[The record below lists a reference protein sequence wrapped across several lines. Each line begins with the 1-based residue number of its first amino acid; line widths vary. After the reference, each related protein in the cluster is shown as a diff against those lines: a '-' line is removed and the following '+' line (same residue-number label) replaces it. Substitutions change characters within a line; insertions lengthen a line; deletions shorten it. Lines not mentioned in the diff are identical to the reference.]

1 MLSVKSLF
9 VRAVTGALFVA
20 VIVACI
26 LWSEYSFSLL
36 FAIITAL
43 SVAEF
48 YRLVA
53 PLHPVR
59 KSTTNI
65 DIIGA
70 VLLFFTMYAY
80 ETGDFKQGG
89 IVAAPYLLYFL
100 IRFIMQLYDKKER
113 PLEGWAYSFLGQIY
127 VALPFS
133 LCNILYFRFG
143 TPLILLAMFVFIWAN
158 DTGAYLV
165 GCTLGRHKLF
175 ERISPK
181 KSWEGFW
188 GGLIVSVGV
197 GALASLYFDILNLWQ
212 WMGFALT
219 CSLFGTWG
227 DLCESLIKR
236 TLGVKDSGNFLPG
249 HGGWLDRFDSV
260 LLSVPAAI
268 LYLFVVL
275 YI

>member
-9 VRAVTGALFVA
+9 VRTVTGALFVA

-100 IRFIMQLYDKKER
+100 IRFIMQLYDKKF
-113 PLEGWAYSFLGQIY
+113 AYF
-127 VALPFS
+127 
-133 LCNILYFRFG
+133 
-143 TPLILLAMFVFIWAN
+143 
-158 DTGAYLV
+158 
-165 GCTLGRHKLF
+165 
-175 ERISPK
+175 
-181 KSWEGFW
+181 
-188 GGLIVSVGV
+188 
-197 GALASLYFDILNLWQ
+197 
-212 WMGFALT
+212 
-219 CSLFGTWG
+219 
-227 DLCESLIKR
+227 
-236 TLGVKDSGNFLPG
+236 
-249 HGGWLDRFDSV
+249 
-260 LLSVPAAI
+260 
-268 LYLFVVL
+268 
-275 YI
+275 